1 MLLNSLVLLSLVR
14 ISGSSMRCLAQVFA
28 FIFILF
34 SIFSK
39 WYDGCTET
47 GVYNC
52 LAMAGFVGDSSFFR
66 WVTVR
71 AALLFQ
77 MVGVV
82 DFTLPPPSSSLP
94 PPHSPPFFLRPL
106 VGVLW

>member
-14 ISGSSMRCLAQVFA
+14 ISGSYMRCLARVFA

-34 SIFSK
+34 SLFSK
-39 WYDGCTET
+39 CYDRCTET

-66 WVTVR
+66 WVMVR

-82 DFTLPPPSSSLP
+82 DFTLPPPLP
-94 PPHSPPFFLRPL
+94 LLFPPFLRPL